1 MHSVGRRRKIVS
13 PYPCAVVNTAYR
25 VILVAGNNHSLNG
38 YIIRKHRSERE
49 NLRNR
54 HRCFTKSHTRLYEVG
69 IFCGADISRLV
80 NKALNNLLLPI
91 HTGVIR
97 IALSDTR
104 IHGRLLARQVHH
116 TRFFD
121 ILEIR
126 IIVVTDIVK
135 LKTLVLGY
143 IYIYSAENIYCL
155 GKLIKV
161 YRGII
166 GNIHIEILV

>member
-1 MHSVGRRRKIVS
+1 M
-13 PYPCAVVNTAYR
+13 Y
-25 VILVAGNNHSLNG
+25 
-38 YIIRKHRSERE
+38 
-49 NLRNR
+49 
-54 HRCFTKSHTRLYEVG
+54 
-69 IFCGADISRLV
+69 
-80 NKALNNLLLPI
+80 
-91 HTGVIR
+91 
-97 IALSDTR
+97 
-104 IHGRLLARQVHH
+104 H

-143 IYIYSAENIYCL
+143 INIYSAEDIYCL